1 MATQGRY
8 GEGFSKDEVL
18 AAISD
23 LGKNKINPWIQMV
36 SNGFLASQL
45 GFCSQWSNEFHAGFL
60 LN

>member
-18 AAISD
+18 AAISY

-45 GFCSQWSNEFHAGFL
+45 GFCSQ
-60 LN
+60 

>member
-1 MATQGRY
+1 MGLKLWFSTRFMATRGRY

-45 GFCSQWSNEFHAGFL
+45 GFCSQ
-60 LN
+60 